1 MAVMYKPKSAAVL
14 LCSFFKYGPDEK
26 WRDCSTE
33 FSQPAGIT
41 DLLLGAVPQCSVDG
55 VGGDVCP
62 VDVAVFGVP
71 VQRHGIAHV
80 SQRNDIIGH
89 VLCVEADSSDVR
101 PSGKKQELVKTWL
114 KTKGLLSV
122 F

>member
-1 MAVMYKPKSAAVL
+1 M
-14 LCSFFKYGPDEK
+14 
-26 WRDCSTE
+26 RNE
-33 FSQPAGIT
+33 FSQTVYVT
-41 DLLLGAVPQCSVDG
+41 DLLLGAVPQRSVDG
-55 VGGDVCP
+55 VSGDVRP

-71 VQRHGIAHV
+71 VQRHGITHI
-80 SQRNDIIGH
+80 SQRDDIIWH
-89 VLCVEADSSDVR
+89 VLCIEADSSDVR